1 MYFRLV
7 LLKRPYTGHLT
18 LSQETA
24 IPMHA
29 LRLPCFLHHFSCRA
43 TLLLTGWL
51 CLTLHAAAQVEQSV
65 AAMTYELDS
74 ADTRALRLEVDNL
87 SFFKD
92 NEFSGTVMKGYSLPG
107 LWVTPK
113 LTYQPLPNLKVE
125 AGVHALIY
133 SGAYKFPNYAYHDIA
148 KWKGSQYQQG
158 AHVLPWFRG
167 QLALKRVNLILG
179 DLYGGTTHRLAAPL
193 YNPEMML
200 TADPEFGFQLL
211 LDTRP
216 VHLDVWLNWESF
228 IFEGDTHQE
237 EFIVGLSSRLR
248 LNRDSARIH
257 AYVPL
262 QATIQHRGGEQD
274 TAASVQTL
282 ANGAV
287 GLGAVLNLR
296 RGFVRNVT
304 AECLLLGYTQQ
315 AGNIWPFGSGSALY
329 ARVEVGMRHGL
340 KAHAGYF
347 RGNHFISLLGI
358 PYFGA
363 VSTKNEGACYPD
375 HPTTFHLGLDYSR
388 QFGKRYAFGAK
399 VETYCNKAGTI
410 RYADGTEAPTST
422 TFNTTFGVYLR
433 INPSFLLKK
442 W

>member
-1 MYFRLV
+1 MNSRAKAVPL
-7 LLKRPYTGHLT
+7 RPRKTVT
-18 LSQETA
+18 
-24 IPMHA
+24 PMHMRRTRRFP
-29 LRLPCFLHHFSCRA
+29 LLFRCRTA
-43 TLLLTGWL
+43 LLLAGWL
-51 CLTLHAAAQVEQSV
+51 CLALRAVAQVEQSV

-133 SGAYKFPNYAYHDIA
+133 SGAYKFPSYAYHDIA

-179 DLYGGTTHRLAAPL
+179 DLYGGTTHQLAAPL

-329 ARVEVGMRHGL
+329 ARVEVGMRYGL